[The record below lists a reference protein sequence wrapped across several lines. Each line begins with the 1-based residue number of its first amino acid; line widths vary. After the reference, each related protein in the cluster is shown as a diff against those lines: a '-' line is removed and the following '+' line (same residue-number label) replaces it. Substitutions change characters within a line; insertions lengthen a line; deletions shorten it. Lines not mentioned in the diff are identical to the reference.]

1 MVRMKIGAQTVDFMV
16 DTGAEHSVVTQ
27 KIAPLSGKEVTVI
40 GATGDQTRRPFCR
53 PRRCQLSGHQ
63 VIHEFLY
70 LPDCPVPL
78 MGRDLL
84 AKMGAE
90 ITFAPNGSAQLRL
103 SEETS
108 PMILSLAVQR
118 AEEWR
123 LYAPQ
128 SKASPLEPELEK
140 EFPLV
145 WAEGNPPGLAKDH
158 APVLI
163 DLKPGAQPVKICQYP
178 IPREARL
185 GIQVHLDRLL
195 QWGLVKRCRSP
206 WNTPLLP
213 VKKPGTNDYRPV
225 QDLRAEFGPWQRP
238 VAYLSKQI
246 EPVASGWPPCLRAL
260 AATALLVK
268 EADKLTLG
276 QNLNVKVPHAVVTLM
291 EAKGQH
297 WLTRDRMTQYQ
308 GLLSKNP
315 RVRLEAER
323 TLNSAT
329 FLPIAEGAPEHDC
342 LEVLEEV
349 YSSRPDL
356 TDRPLPNP
364 DLVLFTHGSSFL
376 DEGKRRAGYAVVS
389 NFQTI
394 EAQAL
399 PEGWSAQRAELWALA
414 RASELTKDKRANI
427 YTDSCYAFAT
437 LYIHGAIY
445 KERGLLTAGGNGIKN
460 HNEILKLL
468 EAVWEPKE
476 IAVIHC
482 KGHQKGKDSV
492 SEGNQRADAAAK
504 LAAKEQVAP
513 SQIMLGP
520 ELPEPPKYTP
530 QKEEW
535 AQQEGSKRTKE
546 GWWILPDHRIHVPEQ
561 LAHKVVLQ
569 QHELTHLGKTA
580 LEALLGR
587 YYLIARLPSLCAS
600 VSQRC
605 LLCAQNNA
613 KQGPVGPIGVQC
625 CGQAPFEDLEV
636 DFKEIG
642 PSRGNKYLLVFVC
655 TFSGWVEAYPTRT
668 EKAREVT
675 KALLKDII
683 PWYGMPLTIG
693 SDNGP
698 AFVAEIVQQV
708 AKALGIK
715 WNLHTAYRPQSSGK
729 VERMN
734 RTLKQTMAKLC
745 QETTLPWTD
754 ILPLVLLRV
763 RCAPRA
769 RVGFSPFEILYGR
782 PPPLIRPKGDL
793 GEIGNLE
800 IQKQLQ
806 GLGKTVF
813 EEQQYILI
821 NLETRFGHIN
831 HPTAL
836 KVAGLNTWIHHS
848 RVKAAHQPSDAQPEW
863 KVTSDRKHPL
873 RITLKKTADL
883 ANQPAPRNL
892 ETPC

>member
-1 MVRMKIGAQTVDFMV
+1 M
-16 DTGAEHSVVTQ
+16 
-27 KIAPLSGKEVTVI
+27 
-40 GATGDQTRRPFCR
+40 
-53 PRRCQLSGHQ
+53 
-63 VIHEFLY
+63 
-70 LPDCPVPL
+70 
-78 MGRDLL
+78 
-84 AKMGAE
+84 
-90 ITFAPNGSAQLRL
+90 
-103 SEETS
+103 
-108 PMILSLAVQR
+108 
-118 AEEWR
+118 
-123 LYAPQ
+123 
-128 SKASPLEPELEK
+128 
-140 EFPLV
+140 
-145 WAEGNPPGLAKDH
+145 
-158 APVLI
+158 
-163 DLKPGAQPVKICQYP
+163 
-178 IPREARL
+178 EAR
-185 GIQVHLDRLL
+185 
-195 QWGLVKRCRSP
+195 
-206 WNTPLLP
+206 
-213 VKKPGTNDYRPV
+213 
-225 QDLRAEFGPWQRP
+225 
-238 VAYLSKQI
+238 
-246 EPVASGWPPCLRAL
+246 
-260 AATALLVK
+260 
-268 EADKLTLG
+268 
-276 QNLNVKVPHAVVTLM
+276 
-291 EAKGQH
+291 GQH
-297 WLTRDRMTQYQ
+297 WLTHARMTQYQ
-308 GLLSKNP
+308 GLLSENP
-315 RVRLEAER
+315 RVRLEAVR
-323 TLNSAT
+323 TLNPAT
-329 FLPIAEGAPEHDC
+329 FLPVAEGAPENDC
-342 LEVLEEV
+342 LEVLQEV

-364 DLVLFTHGSSFL
+364 DLVLLTDGSSFL
-376 DEGKRRAGYAVVS
+376 DEGKRRARYAVVS
-389 NFQTI
+389 NFETI

-399 PEGWSAQRAELWALA
+399 PEGWSAQMAELWALA
-414 RASELTKDKRANI
+414 RALELSKDKRANI
-427 YTDSCYAFAT
+427 YTDSRYAFAT
-437 LYIHGAIY
+437 LHIHGAIY
-445 KERGLLTAGGNGIKN
+445 KERGLLMAGGKGIKN
-460 HNEILKLL
+460 QDEILKLL

-492 SEGNQRADAAAK
+492 SEGNHRADAAVK
-504 LAAKEQVAP
+504 LAP
-513 SQIMLGP
+513 SRIMLAP
-520 ELPEPPKYTP
+520 ELLEPPKYTP
-530 QKEEW
+530 QEE
-535 AQQEGSKRTKE
+535 EVY
-546 GWWILPDHRIHVPEQ
+546 VPEQ

-587 YYLIARLPSLCAS
+587 YYLIARLPSLSAS

-613 KQGPVGPIGVQC
+613 KQGPVGPIGVQR

-636 DFKEIG
+636 DFTEIG

-655 TFSGWVEAYPTRT
+655 TFSDWVEAYSTLMER
-668 EKAREVT
+668 AREVT

-683 PWYGMPLTIG
+683 PRYGMPLTIG

-754 ILPLVLLRV
+754 ILLLVLLRV

-782 PPPLIRPKGDL
+782 PPPLIWPKGDL

-813 EEQQYILI
+813 EVHRWVTDQLPISLGTAIHPYKPGDQVWVKDWKREPLTPIWKRPYPVILASPI
-821 NLETRFGHIN
+821 
-831 HPTAL
+831 AL

-863 KVTSDRKHPL
+863 KVTSDQKHPL
-873 RITLKKTADL
+873 RITLKKIVDL
-883 ANQPAPRNL
+883 ADQPAPRNS